1 MIQRLW
7 KTSSLVVDSG
17 TFSVLR
23 DDWKCWFSQLAMSPE
38 GVAWWFLWQ
47 VLNILLTSPDWLG
60 HLQQDDVTWTRI
72 AGRYQE
78 WFIWGIILLTCWTFM
93 YGKSIK
99 KQQLPFGDCNP
110 SHLWQHWGRHGG
122 YHINYCSVW
131 EVLYCSP
138 VTPVYKPPQNL
149 GFVLDLFILVPK
161 WDNYS
166 WIIRMADEVG
176 DGCRLVVSAHMGFP
190 ENAGTPELSCWKPM
204 GFDDPPLFQ
213 KRPYVPRLKMDN
225 AIYIYITGW
234 WFGTIFPYIGNNNPN
249 WLIFFRGLKPPTS
262 YTYIPI
268 LGDVVNPWPRHRW
281 RIWWLAPEKIA
292 QNCPKRS
299 IFISL
304 SLEVTAFA
312 RTYEITWYVFTTIYY
327 NISIIC

>member
-1 MIQRLW
+1 MIRFYFGFESQQQAPQKVSMPTLFGTFLVCVCVFMHMGVYIDVYRHTVIQLNGLRW
-7 KTSSLVVDSG
+7 FNAYEKTSSLVVDSG

-93 YGKSIK
+93 YGKSNK

-149 GFVLDLFILVPK
+149 GFVLDLFILAPK

-190 ENAGTPELSCWKPM
+190 EMRVPPNHHVESPWVLMIPNCFRNAHMCHGQEWI
-204 GFDDPPLFQ
+204 Q
-213 KRPYVPRLKMDN
+213 
-225 AIYIYITGW
+225 
-234 WFGTIFPYIGNNNPN
+234 
-249 WLIFFRGLKPPTS
+249 
-262 YTYIPI
+262 
-268 LGDVVNPWPRHRW
+268 
-281 RIWWLAPEKIA
+281 
-292 QNCPKRS
+292 
-299 IFISL
+299 
-304 SLEVTAFA
+304 
-312 RTYEITWYVFTTIYY
+312 
-327 NISIIC
+327 

>member
-1 MIQRLW
+1 MDFDDSRLW
-7 KTSSLVVDSG
+7 KNVFPCCGLRDVLT
-17 TFSVLR
+17 VLR
-23 DDWKCWFSQLAMSPE
+23 DDWKCWFSQLAMSQE

-93 YGKSIK
+93 YGKSNK

-110 SHLWQHWGRHGG
+110 SHLWHGG

-190 ENAGTPELSCWKPM
+190 QMRVPPNHPEWTHHFSMETCWKPM

-213 KRPYVPRLKMDN
+213 KRPYVPRSKMDN
-225 AIYIYITGW
+225 AIYIYT
-234 WFGTIFPYIGNNNPN
+234 
-249 WLIFFRGLKPPTS
+249 
-262 YTYIPI
+262 
-268 LGDVVNPWPRHRW
+268 
-281 RIWWLAPEKIA
+281 
-292 QNCPKRS
+292 
-299 IFISL
+299 
-304 SLEVTAFA
+304 
-312 RTYEITWYVFTTIYY
+312 
-327 NISIIC
+327 

>member
-1 MIQRLW
+1 MIHAYE

-38 GVAWWFLWQ
+38 GVAWCFLWQ

-78 WFIWGIILLTCWTFM
+78 WFIWGIILLTCWTSM
-93 YGKSIK
+93 YGKSNK

-110 SHLWQHWGRHGG
+110 ICGNIGDG
-122 YHINYCSVW
+122 MGVIYCSVW

-149 GFVLDLFILVPK
+149 GFVLDLFVLVPK

-166 WIIRMADEVG
+166 WIIRLAEVG
-176 DGCRLVVSAHMGFP
+176 DGCRLVVSAHFRGFLKYGYP
-190 ENAGTPELSCWKPM
+190 RIIQNENTILVWKHVESPWVLM
-204 GFDDPPLFQ
+204 IPHCFRNAHMCHGQ
-213 KRPYVPRLKMDN
+213 KWIML
-225 AIYIYITGW
+225 YIYI
-234 WFGTIFPYIGNNNPN
+234 
-249 WLIFFRGLKPPTS
+249 
-262 YTYIPI
+262 
-268 LGDVVNPWPRHRW
+268 
-281 RIWWLAPEKIA
+281 
-292 QNCPKRS
+292 
-299 IFISL
+299 
-304 SLEVTAFA
+304 
-312 RTYEITWYVFTTIYY
+312 
-327 NISIIC
+327 